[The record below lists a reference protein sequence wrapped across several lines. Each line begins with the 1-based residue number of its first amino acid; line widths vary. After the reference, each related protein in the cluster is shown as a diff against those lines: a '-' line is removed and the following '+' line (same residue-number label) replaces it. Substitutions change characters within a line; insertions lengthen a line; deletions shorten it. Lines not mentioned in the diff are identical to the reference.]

1 MSTQVTLNISNIQN
15 NNVPCADPVVLVLGT
30 TGEIAFPCGN
40 NIDKDGNI
48 KLTLPTSEFA
58 NNCITVVVKCS
69 ECGHCPEQ
77 ERTICLCSDSND
89 CPSCETCIEG
99 ICQSRCLPD
108 EFCKDNTCVEC
119 DENNPCPKGFI
130 CINGKCVCLGKI
142 NERGECVECLG
153 NGDCSQCES
162 CQDNQCVEKVCP
174 NNLTCISGDCSCPP
188 GTKYDVL
195 TNSCIPV
202 GCENDGQCG
211 ECETCVANNC
221 QPISCPEDYK
231 CVGGECI
238 PWGCTN
244 TSCSSG
250 ADCGENCGCLNGECV
265 PCYLLECTGDCA
277 EALGC
282 KCNTNTD
289 KCEPVD
295 NCGDYCDGST
305 PCLDQNCTCYNNT
318 CVSCENFP
326 CIEGDGGCD
335 SYYNCGCTNGD
346 CGGGKGCADKLELTK
361 IENCPTECALEAKY
375 TTESN
380 CGCDPIEFRIKNKKT
395 CNLASGTVLDLEVK
409 AYKNNIAY
417 ENYLSELS
425 IGDDELLNATLKTQ
439 IKFFTKN
446 ASGAW
451 VAETVNPV
459 LVPDISATNN
469 KFGNIEIKAGN
480 LGFTGNITNTNRKA
494 EIVVRVVGLK
504 VPANDCIKYGEKVIA
519 SYTLDF
525 STSQITCNQVETYKA
540 EIKTILTDNES
551 IRRPLFIWSKSN
563 TGTFLPTKYN
573 PSTSYNNSGWFRKE
587 YGERVGNTWTDKINK
602 LADGLWNNL
611 NYKVTV
617 DCGCKS
623 NTTNLEKV
631 VFCCP
636 TEFNYTITNCGRKI
650 TVNPFETCEVNK
662 KISEVV
668 PAEVQTY
675 YYLLL
680 NDSEYL
686 LRDTGGNLI
695 NDFTIELTDPIY
707 KVGFEQRYIGDAI
720 VPVACGVE
728 YEENPDVPDFDV
740 EVECGKII
748 IKKKSGTPT
757 ISSVLFV
764 NPSFRA
770 LFTPTNSNTVWTAEV
785 PKETLSTQVRV
796 QFTGGCA
803 FTKTVD
809 VVCQPIIE
817 AVPTK
822 IVAQGECPNGTNPD
836 VLVKAISGFS
846 SAAEFLNPKDN
857 TWSTGTVVSGVLQK
871 NFTNF
876 AAGTYIFKV
885 REGSKIA
892 EATVTIEAIVKPT
905 IVIKDICGN
914 VAGEI
919 KIAAGKAGSTWRI
932 TGPAF
937 LGGTSTQLNTA
948 GESTISIPSDKPGE
962 YFITLLTDTTGFTC
976 PQVLTATVN
985 KDGGAI
991 APTITTSLDI
1001 ACQGSEVQFKIADG
1015 GENLTYFVTVNGGLL
1030 QDLNGNPINK
1040 VQASNNGPFN
1050 AKVKI
1055 TNVGSINI
1063 NVTSIDGNVGCYV
1076 LTPTSKSITATA
1088 GPVIENIF
1096 VQCSPNTLGHYWVH
1110 VQTSG
1115 TVTSVVLNGVAGTL
1129 IGGGGTTYLIEDILL
1144 YNPATSVV
1152 TATNSTTGCTATQ
1165 ILESLPN
1172 CDEPDNFCPQPPQ
1185 IVNIITNPPSPTCG
1199 IENVSILFNNSS
1211 LGVLD
1216 GEQYAWYEVI
1226 GNSELLISS
1235 GTIDPLTVLPNVQ
1248 GVLNLVVSSSNQEK
1262 TYKLRITTQGVCA
1275 FDSEST
1281 SVVAGSTIT
1290 PTITGPITGTMTTG
1304 NYNYFVADIPGATY
1318 TWTLTNTSG
1327 TNQPIGDG
1335 TANVTITNF
1344 TEGNNTINV
1353 SVVSG
1358 GCSGSA
1364 SLLIVVDL
1372 DCPQTI
1378 IVQPVGG
1385 SGSNNCKNLTY
1396 TLNNNTSAIL
1406 SYRWLIDG
1414 AVVASGGATV
1424 SILDTSTIV
1433 AGDTVDVE
1441 LEITFADGCTVTSAA
1456 YEYTKCSCICDT
1468 NSSCQTLVAFAGA
1481 NSTTSYLV
1489 PDADIYIKFKVGG
1502 YPDRLIVEDGANTTV
1517 YLDTYQVGTN
1527 TAVGLYRIGTGAPT
1541 PYQSF
1546 DLDAA
1551 NADTWQTGIA
1561 VGDDIADL
1569 RTVTAPLC
1577 SDLPVGAGATPNDAA
1592 FFPTVLAG
1600 VTAIRG
1606 NDEAGEK
1613 VVLIKIPQS
1622 SLVNTTLKVTGV
1634 PYQFESCTSGNS
1646 GNTASYQI
1654 SCESFDALLP

>member
-1 MSTQVTLNISNIQN
+1 MANNITLNIGEVTN
-15 NNVPCADPVVLVLGT
+15 NGVPCKDPIILVIGHE
-30 TGEIAFPCGN
+30 GEMAFPCTEKV
-40 NIDKDGNI
+40 DKDGNLKISLPDNVFTNRCI
-48 KLTLPTSEFA
+48 KIAVQCS
-58 NNCITVVVKCS
+58 NCDKCG
-69 ECGHCPEQ
+69 EE
-77 ERTICLCSDSND
+77 ERTICLCESSSDCSQCSECEGGICIDRCLPTEICNGSTCCDCESNND
-89 CPSCETCIEG
+89 CPTGFNCNGCDCYCAGKVNDRGQCVNCIDKNDCGPCSNCINGECIEIVCENNLQCIDGSCGCPQGTKYDAVTKSCVPVGCSSDSDCDSCETCLAGNCTPI
-99 ICQSRCLPD
+99 ICGDGYQCFD
-108 EFCKDNTCVEC
+108 
-119 DENNPCPKGFI
+119 
-130 CINGKCVCLGKI
+130 
-142 NERGECVECLG
+142 ERGCIYWPCT
-153 NGDCSQCES
+153 DTTC
-162 CQDNQCVEKVCP
+162 
-174 NNLTCISGDCSCPP
+174 NN
-188 GTKYDVL
+188 
-195 TNSCIPV
+195 
-202 GCENDGQCG
+202 
-211 ECETCVANNC
+211 
-221 QPISCPEDYK
+221 
-231 CVGGECI
+231 
-238 PWGCTN
+238 
-244 TSCSSG
+244 G
-250 ADCGENCGCLNGECV
+250 ADCGEDCGCLNGVCT
-265 PCYLLECTGDCA
+265 PCYLLECAGECA

-504 VPANDCIKYGEKVIA
+504 VPDNDCIKYGEKVIA

-540 EIKTILTDNES
+540 EVKTILTDNES

-563 TGTFLPTKYN
+563 TGTFLPTQYIPN
-573 PSTSYNNSGWFRKE
+573 TIYNNSGWFRKE
-587 YGERVGNTWTDKINK
+587 YGQKVGNTWTDKINK

-636 TEFNYTITNCGRKI
+636 KDWVYEITNCGRKI
-650 TVNPFETCEVNK
+650 TVSKFSTCDVNK
-662 KISEVV
+662 LITDTRIPGE
-668 PAEVQTY
+668 AQTF
-675 YYLLL
+675 YYLILNGEDFLLSSDGGGGNLL
-680 NDSEYL
+680 ND
-686 LRDTGGNLI
+686 
-695 NDFTIELTDPIY
+695 FTVELQEPIRT
-707 KVGFEQRYIGDAI
+707 VSFEQRYSGEPI
-720 VPVACGVE
+720 VPVSCTVD
-728 YEENPDVPDFDV
+728 YEETPDVPDFSV
-740 EVECGKII
+740 ETECGKII
-748 IKKKSGTPT
+748 VKKQNGTPN
-757 ISSVLFV
+757 ISNVLFV
-764 NPSFRA
+764 GAPFRA
-770 LFTPTNSNTVWTAEV
+770 EFTPTGSNTVWTAEI
-785 PKETLSTQVRV
+785 PKESYTLDISV
-796 QFTGGCA
+796 QFVGSCRLTKKVQVFCA
-803 FTKTVD
+803 P
-809 VVCQPIIE
+809 VVE

-836 VLVKAISGFS
+836 VIVKAISGFS
-846 SAAEFLNPKDN
+846 SAAEFLDPRPNG
-857 TWSTGTVVSGVLQK
+857 TWSTGTVVSGILQK
-871 NFTNF
+871 TFTNF
-876 AAGTYIFKV
+876 AAGTYAFKV
-885 REGSKIA
+885 REGVKTA
-892 EATVTIEAIVKPT
+892 EATVVIEPT
-905 IVIKDICGN
+905 VTPLITVQNICGN
-914 VAGEI
+914 NNGSIVI
-919 KIAAGKAGSTWRI
+919 SNGKAASTWKI
-932 TGPAF
+932 TGPAY
-937 LGGTSTQLNTA
+937 LGGTTVQLSTQGSATV
-948 GESTISIPSDKPGE
+948 SIPYNKEGA
-962 YFITLLTDTTGFTC
+962 YVVQLITDVTGFTC
-976 PQVLTATVN
+976 PQIKNIEVI
-985 KDGGAI
+985 KDGGSVT
-991 APTITTSLDI
+991 PTIVLQSGSF
-1001 ACQGSEVQFKIADG
+1001 CQGSEVQFKIADG

-1185 IVNIITNPPSPTCG
+1185 IVNIVANPPSPTCG

-1211 LGVLD
+1211 LGVLN

-1248 GVLNLVVSSSNQEK
+1248 GVPNLVVSSSNQEK
-1262 TYKLRITTQGVCA
+1262 TYKLRITTQGVCS

-1290 PTITGPITGTMTTG
+1290 PAITGPITGIMTTG

-1358 GCSGSA
+1358 GCSGSD

-1414 AVVASGGATV
+1414 AVVASGGSTV

-1441 LEITFADGCTVTSAA
+1441 LEITFADGCIVTSAA
-1456 YEYTKCSCICDT
+1456 YEYTKCSCMCDT
-1468 NSSCQTLVAFAGA
+1468 NNTCLTILNQASGGAAGTNQIIGNFGAGTQLAWAFSPFGVA
-1481 NSTTSYLV
+1481 
-1489 PDADIYIKFKVGG
+1489 
-1502 YPDRLIVEDGANTTV
+1502 DRLQILQNDIIILDTGNVSSVSSTCFPPDPCVDVYLGDEGTLATPGLLSSWSGNSGITLTVGTGDVPNVAEAICSTDNTTI
-1517 YLDTYQVGTN
+1517 
-1527 TAVGLYRIGTGAPT
+1527 TAVGLGSYNGILGNIGGVITLTGGELKINVIGGPCG
-1541 PYQSF
+1541 
-1546 DLDAA
+1546 L
-1551 NADTWQTGIA
+1551 G
-1561 VGDDIADL
+1561 
-1569 RTVTAPLC
+1569 TAW
-1577 SDLPVGAGATPNDAA
+1577 DV
-1592 FFPTVLAG
+1592 
-1600 VTAIRG
+1600 R
-1606 NDEAGEK
+1606 
-1613 VVLIKIPQS
+1613 
-1622 SLVNTTLKVTGV
+1622 LK
-1634 PYQFESCTSGNS
+1634 C
-1646 GNTASYQI
+1646 I
-1654 SCESFDALLP
+1654 